1 MFFQYFLA
9 NQKYKQMK
17 INASKGKF

>member
-17 INASKGKF
+17 INDS